1 MLNDPL
7 LHFVYKY
14 IGVMWTEARESEL
27 NLFVCEDIKN
37 SLFLC
42 WREQSGEQSNS
53 TQITS

>member
-14 IGVMWTEARESEL
+14 IGVMWTEVRESEL
-27 NLFVCEDIKN
+27 NLLVCEDIKN

>member
-14 IGVMWTEARESEL
+14 IGMMWTEVSESEL
-27 NLFVCEDIKN
+27 NLLVCEDIKN

-42 WREQSGEQSNS
+42 WREQSGEKSNS

>member
-14 IGVMWTEARESEL
+14 IGVMWTEVSESEL
-27 NLFVCEDIKN
+27 NLLVCEDIKN
-37 SLFLC
+37 SLLLC